1 VIVSL
6 LVAAVVLLALQR
18 KGPKAVWEGAV
29 TGLIVGL
36 IFLPIFP
43 TRDTLIV
50 AIAGGVFI
58 GTAYGWI
65 DKLSSARSLNRSNSN

>member
-1 VIVSL
+1 MIVSL

-36 IFLPIFP
+36 IFFPIFP
-43 TRDTLIV
+43 TWDTLIV

-58 GTAYGWI
+58 GTIYGWI
-65 DKLSSARSLNRSNSN
+65 NRLVSVGSLKRSNSN